1 MAYPVRHLLQ
11 WVTLLPVPLVWE
23 LTPSA
28 WISWNLSPLFL
39 LVLSPLWA
47 SSVSCHTCTCR
58 VADVL
63 HCLMQTLNKY
73 LLKEFI
79 DHFPSLCTVLSE
91 LLALSP
97 GIIPGIFPS
106 PKGRHYLWCSFYV
119 WGICSSQDETHL
131 SRSPR
136 EEVVGLDSGPRLIP
150 QPQTIT
156 SILPSQELSF

>member
-1 MAYPVRHLLQ
+1 MPSSVGHS
-11 WVTLLPVPLVWE
+11 LLPVPLVSE
-23 LTPSA
+23 LTRSA
-28 WISWNLSPLFL
+28 WISWNFSPLFL

-63 HCLMQTLNKY
+63 HCSMKTLNKY

-97 GIIPGIFPS
+97 GIILGIFPS
-106 PKGRHYLWCSFYV
+106 PKGRHYLWRSFYV

-136 EEVVGLDSGPRLIP
+136 KEAVGLDSGPRLIL

-156 SILPSQELSF
+156 SVLPSQGLSF